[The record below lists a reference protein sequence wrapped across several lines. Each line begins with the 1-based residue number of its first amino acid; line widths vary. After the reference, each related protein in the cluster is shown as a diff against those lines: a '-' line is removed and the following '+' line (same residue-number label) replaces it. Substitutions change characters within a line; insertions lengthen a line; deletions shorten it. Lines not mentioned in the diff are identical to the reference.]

1 MGGLYPLCFEPILK
15 RYVWGGR
22 KLGTLLGKPIG
33 DEEDYAESWEIVD
46 REVERSRVANGP
58 LAGKA
63 LGEVIAASPVDF
75 YGASAPTGPFPL
87 LFKFL
92 DAQRNLS
99 VQVHPND
106 EQGKLLPK
114 PDLGK
119 TEAWVVMQAD
129 NGAKIFAGLKR
140 GFDRHAFERE
150 LNRGTVE
157 LCLNS
162 FEPKVGDCVF
172 IPAGTVHALGA
183 GLVIAEIQ
191 QNSDTTFRVFDWNR
205 VGADGKSRP
214 LHIAES
220 LATIDFER
228 GPVSAVTPT
237 PTARPFAERL
247 VTCDKFV
254 LERLALREAAQLAT
268 DDKMHL
274 VAVLEGMLMLRL
286 PGVSELKKGQV
297 CILPARPGSYEA
309 TPSGQAM
316 LLDIW
321 LP

>member
-1 MGGLYPLCFEPILK
+1 MAALYPLLFEPILK

-22 KLGTLLGKPIG
+22 KLGTLLNKSIG
-33 DEEDYAESWEIVD
+33 EGEDYAESWEVVD
-46 REVERSRVANGP
+46 REAERSKVINGP
-58 LAGKA
+58 LAGKS
-63 LGEVIAASPVDF
+63 LGEVISAAPAEF
-75 YGASAPTGPFPL
+75 YGATAPQGAFPL

-106 EQGKLLPK
+106 EQGKKLSK

-129 NGAKIFAGLKR
+129 PGAKIFAGVKR
-140 GFDRHAFERE
+140 GFDRAAFERE

-157 LCLNS
+157 LCLHS

-220 LATIDFER
+220 MATIDFDR
-228 GPVSAVTPT
+228 GPVSAVIS
-237 PTARPFAERL
+237 AASDRPFAERL
-247 VTCDKFV
+247 VSCEKFV
-254 LERLALREAAQLAT
+254 LERLRFDAPVSLAADA
-268 DDKMHL
+268 KMHL
-274 VAVLEGMLMLRL
+274 IAVLKGALFIEGTTE
-286 PGVSELKKGQV
+286 VQAGQV
-297 CILPARPGSYEA
+297 CILPARPGNYEA
-309 TPSGQAM
+309 VARGKAVV
-316 LLDIW
+316 LDIW

>member
-1 MGGLYPLCFEPILK
+1 MPSLYPLTFEPILK
-15 RYVWGGR
+15 RYLWGGR
-22 KLGTLLGKPIG
+22 KLGEQLGKTLG
-33 DEEDYAESWEIVD
+33 EGADYAESWEIVD
-46 REVERSRVANGP
+46 REVERSIVNNGS
-58 LAGKA
+58 LSGKS
-63 LGEVIAASPVDF
+63 LREVITLSPTDF
-75 YGASAPTGPFPL
+75 YGANPPSGAFPL

-92 DAQRNLS
+92 DAQKHLS

-106 EQGKLLPK
+106 EQGARMTK

-119 TEAWVVMQAD
+119 TEAWIVMQAD
-129 NGAKIFAGLKR
+129 PGAKIFAGLKR

-157 LCLNS
+157 LCLNTI
-162 FEPKVGDCVF
+162 EPKVGDCVF

-205 VGADGKSRP
+205 TGPDGKPRQ
-214 LHIAES
+214 LHLAES
-220 LATIDFER
+220 LATIDFDR
-228 GPVSAVTPT
+228 GPVTPVS
-237 PTARPFAERL
+237 PSPSSRPFAQRL
-247 VTCDKFV
+247 VTCDKFI
-254 LERLALREAAQLAT
+254 LERLTLTKSESLAT

-274 VAVLEGMLMLRL
+274 IAVLEGQVHL
-286 PGVSELKKGQV
+286 PQVGKLKKGHV
-297 CILPARPGSYEA
+297 CLLPARPGSYEA
-309 TPSGQAM
+309 IPNGEAI